1 MSTMDALT
9 VYLPPNIA
17 SGLCCQSQKIIL
29 VLLKIILT
37 SILQIFSDASKKM
50 GFFRQIALKCIPI
63 DPFN

>member
-37 SILQIFSDASKKM
+37 SILQIFSDAFKKN
-50 GFFRQIALKCIPI
+50 GFF
-63 DPFN
+63 